1 MKHLE
6 SARLTNLRLVCA
18 LEGELGTAT
27 LVIENGVLSRPDIVS
42 EAHTQLPEIDCEGMF
57 CCQGFV
63 DLLSEGGEPGNE
75 DKEDFETLG
84 LAAIRGGYT
93 TVCVSPDT
101 QPVNDARSVTEW
113 IHRRAGQE
121 SLVDVLPIA
130 AATKGLN
137 GDALADLFDLKEA
150 GVAGVQFGRGSIRD
164 SGLMRRAYEY
174 AKGLDLLVFERPLDQ
189 GLHRGGLMHEGRW
202 ATEAG
207 VKGSPSAAEDV
218 AVSRA
223 IALAHLVQSPIH
235 IGPLSSGRSVEMVRR
250 AKADGLPVTASVNT
264 LNLVYTS
271 KTVRDLM
278 HPSLNVIPPLRDETD
293 RLALLQGLTDGTI
306 DAISS
311 GHSAQTSA
319 DKQRPFEWSTPGA
332 CTLPLVMSLLLA
344 LIRKGEIDLSV
355 IIGCLSR
362 GSREVLGLKVQP
374 LRDGGG
380 RSLVIVDPNETW
392 APTSVALGSKGR
404 NVPFF
409 QAQLTGRIHSTLVQ
423 GHLHLIAEGGRSC

>member
-1 MKHLE
+1 MTTLT
-6 SARLTNLRLVCA
+6 SVRLINLRIICA
-18 LEGELGTAT
+18 YEGELQAT
-27 LVIENGVLSRPDIVS
+27 SLVIDDGVLCIPNSS
-42 EAHTQLPEIDCEGMF
+42 STAHAQLPEIDCSGMF

-63 DLLSEGGEPGNE
+63 DLLAEGGEPGTE
-75 DKEDFETLG
+75 DKEDFESLG
-84 LAAIRGGYT
+84 RSAIRGGYT
-93 TVCVSPDT
+93 TICVSPDT
-101 QPVNDARSVTEW
+101 DPVNDSRSVTEW
-113 IHRRAGQE
+113 IHRRSSLV
-121 SLVDVLPIA
+121 SLVDILPIA
-130 AATKGLN
+130 AATKALDGN
-137 GDALADLFDLKEA
+137 ALADLFDLKEA

-174 AKGLDLLVFERPLDQ
+174 AKGLGLLVFERPLDL

-223 IALAHLVQSPIH
+223 IALAHLVESPIH

-250 AKADGLPVTASVNT
+250 AKTDGLPVTASVNA

-278 HPSLNVIPPLRDETD
+278 HPSLNVIPPLRDESD
-293 RLALLQGLTDGTI
+293 RRALLSGLSDGTI

-332 CTLPLVMSLLLA
+332 CTLPLVMTLLLEMVRNDE
-344 LIRKGEIDLSV
+344 LELTV
-355 IIGCLSR
+355 LIGCLSK
-362 GSREVLGLKVQP
+362 GSRSVLGLETPP
-374 LRDGGG
+374 LRAGGG
-380 RSLVIVDPNETW
+380 KSLVIVNPDETW
-392 APTSVALGSKGR
+392 MPTSVHLGSKGK
-404 NVPFF
+404 NIPVF
-409 QAQLTGRIHSTLVQ
+409 QTQLTGRIHSTLVQ
-423 GHLHLIAEGGRSC
+423 GHLHLTAEGGRSC

>member
-1 MKHLE
+1 MI
-6 SARLTNLRLVCA
+6 CA
-18 LEGELGTAT
+18 EEGALPAT
-27 LVIENGVLSRPDIVS
+27 SLVIENGVLGVPGASSDAQS
-42 EAHTQLPEIDCEGMF
+42 QFPEIDCAGMF
-57 CCQGFV
+57 CSQGFV
-63 DLLSEGGEPGNE
+63 DLLAQGGEPGNE
-75 DKEDFETLG
+75 DKEDFESLG
-84 LAAIRGGYT
+84 RAAVRGGYT

-113 IHRRAGQE
+113 IHRRSGLV
-121 SLVDVLPIA
+121 SLVEILPIA
-130 AATKGLN
+130 AATKSLH

-150 GVAGVQFGRGSIRD
+150 GVAGVQFGRGSISD

-174 AKGLDLLVFERPLDQ
+174 AKGLGLLVFERPLDL

-250 AKADGLPVTASVNT
+250 AKKDGLPVTASVNA
-264 LNLVYTS
+264 LNLIYTS

-278 HPSLNVIPPLRDETD
+278 HPSLNVIPPLRDDAD
-293 RLALLQGLTDGTI
+293 RVALLSGLCDGTI

-332 CTLPLVMSLLLA
+332 CTLPLVMSLLL
-344 LIRKGEIDLSV
+344 DLV
-355 IIGCLSR
+355 QKDELELATVLTALSR
-362 GSREVLGLKVQP
+362 GSRRVLGLDVQP
-374 LRDGGG
+374 LAAGGG
-380 RSLVIVDPNETW
+380 KSLVIVNPNERW
-392 APTSVALGSKGR
+392 SPASVDLGSKGK
-404 NVPFF
+404 NLPVFTS
-409 QAQLTGRIHSTLVQ
+409 QLTGRIHSTLVQ
-423 GHLHLIAEGGRSC
+423 GHLHLTAEGGSSC

>member
-1 MKHLE
+1 M
-6 SARLTNLRLVCA
+6 STQASVRLVNLRLICA
-18 LEGELGTAT
+18 YEGELEASS
-27 LVIENGVLSRPDIVS
+27 LVIDNGVLSQPDPATDPQDQV
-42 EAHTQLPEIDCEGMF
+42 PEIDCEGMF

-84 LAAIRGGYT
+84 LAAIQGGYT

-101 QPVNDARSVTEW
+101 QPVNDSRSVTEW
-113 IHRRAGQE
+113 IHRRAGLV

-130 AATKGLN
+130 AATKALD
-137 GDALADLFDLKEA
+137 GDALADLYDLKEA

-164 SGLMRRAYEY
+164 SGLMRRTYEY

-250 AKADGLPVTASVNT
+250 AKADGLPVTASVNA

-278 HPSLNVIPPLRDETD
+278 HPSLNVIPPLRDERD
-293 RLALLQGLTDGTI
+293 RLALLAGLSDGTI

-332 CTLPLVMSLLLA
+332 CTLPLVMPLLLE
-344 LIRKGEIDLSV
+344 LVRQGEIDLKA
-355 IIGCLSR
+355 IIECLSR
-362 GSREVLGLKVQP
+362 GSRQVLGLKAEP
-374 LRDGGG
+374 LRQGGG

-392 APTSVALGSKGR
+392 EPASESLGSKGR
-404 NVPFF
+404 NLPLF
-409 QAQLTGRIHSTLVQ
+409 QTQLTGRIHSTLVQ
-423 GHLHLIAEGGRSC
+423 GHLHLAAEGGSSC

>member
-1 MKHLE
+1 MNTL
-6 SARLTNLRLVCA
+6 SCVRLVNLRIICA
-18 LEGELGTAT
+18 YEGELPETS
-27 LVIENGVLSRPDIVS
+27 LVIENGVIGVPGSISD
-42 EAHTQLPEIDCEGMF
+42 AHAQYPEIDCEGMF
-57 CCQGFV
+57 CSQGFV
-63 DLLSEGGEPGNE
+63 DLLAEGGEPGNE
-75 DKEDFETLG
+75 DKEDFESLAS
-84 LAAIRGGYT
+84 AAIQGGYS

-113 IHRRAGQE
+113 IHRRSGLV
-121 SLVDVLPIA
+121 SLVEILPIA
-130 AATKGLN
+130 AATKNLDGQ
-137 GDALADLFDLKEA
+137 ALADLFDLKEA
-150 GVAGVQFGRGSIRD
+150 GVAGVQFGRGSIAD

-174 AKGLDLLVFERPLDQ
+174 AKGLGLLVFERPLDQ

-250 AKADGLPVTASVNT
+250 AKADGLPVTASVNA

-278 HPSLNVIPPLRDETD
+278 HPSLNVIPPLRDEAD
-293 RLALLQGLTDGTI
+293 RVALLNGLGDGTI

-332 CTLPLVMSLLLA
+332 CTLPVVIPLLLDLVRNNELELLTVLSA
-344 LIRKGEIDLSV
+344 LSKG
-355 IIGCLSR
+355 GR
-362 GSREVLGLKVQP
+362 RVLGLDAHP
-374 LRDGGG
+374 LAEGGG
-380 RSLVIVDPNETW
+380 THLAIVNPDEDWEPAT
-392 APTSVALGSKGR
+392 TALGSKGKNLPVFR
-404 NVPFF
+404 S
-409 QAQLTGRIHSTLVQ
+409 QLTGRIHSTLVQ
-423 GHLHLIAEGGRSC
+423 GHLHLSTEGGNSC